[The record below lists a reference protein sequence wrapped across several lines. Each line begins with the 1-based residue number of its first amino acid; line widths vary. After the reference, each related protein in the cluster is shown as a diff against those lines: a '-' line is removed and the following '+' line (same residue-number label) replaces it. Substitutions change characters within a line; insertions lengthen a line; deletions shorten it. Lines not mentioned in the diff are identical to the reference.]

1 MKRKRKYKVIVAWLL
16 LLTLMP
22 FFTVKAIHFH
32 HSEEEAS
39 ACHSGET
46 HPHTSDDCAI
56 CHFMLSPFT
65 QAESFQIHIFL
76 SVFNYQPVY
85 AADRDCL
92 TILYPYRLR
101 APPAAPF
108 HDLRA
113 V

>member
-85 AADRDCL
+85 AADRGCL